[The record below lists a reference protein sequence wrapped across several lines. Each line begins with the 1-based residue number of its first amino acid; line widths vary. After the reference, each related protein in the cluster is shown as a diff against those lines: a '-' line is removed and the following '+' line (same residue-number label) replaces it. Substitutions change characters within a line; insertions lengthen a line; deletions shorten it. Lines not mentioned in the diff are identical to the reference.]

1 MYVGLQLRSPTRD
14 RTKTKSLPDFTFA
27 RARSYILYSDLSVGT
42 RGNSAVWTEPFW
54 YAVSYF
60 CIELVGF
67 VPMPP
72 SLFLRFLLL
81 RRRSNRVFQQAPL
94 LLFE

>member
-72 SLFLRFLLL
+72 ESLPPIPFTPPPIKSGVPASSTTLI
-81 RRRSNRVFQQAPL
+81 
-94 LLFE
+94 